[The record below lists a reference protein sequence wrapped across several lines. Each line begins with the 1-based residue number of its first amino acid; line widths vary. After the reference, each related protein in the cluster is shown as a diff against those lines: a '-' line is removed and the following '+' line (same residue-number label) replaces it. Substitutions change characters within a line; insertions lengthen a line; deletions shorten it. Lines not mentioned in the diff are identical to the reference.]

1 MSSGPLGSG
10 LASSAGLLE
19 SDEQEVRRPSNAI
32 TNAAERTSV
41 LRRRIVVRESAAGDE
56 SPSRSLLSCVARL
69 AVFMASFL
77 IYNWNVFIVAATFYL
92 KAQKS

>member
-1 MSSGPLGSG
+1 
-10 LASSAGLLE
+10 
-19 SDEQEVRRPSNAI
+19 
-32 TNAAERTSV
+32 
-41 LRRRIVVRESAAGDE
+41 
-56 SPSRSLLSCVARL
+56 VARL